1 MPHVAKP
8 PPELRTVARHRFV
21 TLKIENMSKSAGI
34 VIIGNEVLSGKT
46 QDTNSYFLCTEL
58 RQLGV
63 EVQKISTIPDVIE
76 TIGEEVAAFS
86 QRFDFVFTTG
96 GVGPTHDD
104 LTIEGIAHG
113 FGLKVV
119 RHPDIER
126 RMYQRLGSD
135 VNEARLRM
143 ANVPEGAELLAT
155 AALFAPVVKIRNVY
169 IFPGIPRILQ
179 ERFHA
184 IKERFRE
191 TPYFL
196 KNVYVKQGEGIIAAM
211 LNEVLA
217 KFPQLLLGSYPVLDR
232 PEYKVKVT
240 LESKD
245 SDYLERA
252 LQSLLASLPQDAVHR
267 IE

>member
-1 MPHVAKP
+1 
-8 PPELRTVARHRFV
+8 
-21 TLKIENMSKSAGI
+21 MSKSAGI
-34 VIIGNEVLSGKT
+34 IIIGNEVLSGKT

-76 TIGEEVAAFS
+76 LIGQEVTEFS
-86 QRFDFVFTTG
+86 KRFDFVFTTG

-104 LTIEGIAHG
+104 VTIDGIARG
-113 FGLKVV
+113 FGLRVV

-126 RMYQRLGSD
+126 RMRQRLGGD

-155 AALFAPVVKIRNVY
+155 EALFAPIVKIHNVF

-184 IKERFRE
+184 IKEQFRE
-191 TPYFL
+191 APYFL
-196 KNVYVKQGEGIIAAM
+196 KNVYVKLGEGIIAKM
-211 LNEVLA
+211 LNDVLA
-217 KFPQLLLGSYPVLDR
+217 QFPKLLLGSYPVLEI

-240 LESKD
+240 FESKD
-245 SDYLERA
+245 PEYLQRA
-252 LQSLLASLPQDAVHR
+252 LQSFLASLPDGAIHR
-267 IE
+267 VD

>member
-1 MPHVAKP
+1 
-8 PPELRTVARHRFV
+8 
-21 TLKIENMSKSAGI
+21 MSKTAGI

-46 QDTNSYFLCTEL
+46 QDINSHFLCAEL

-63 EVQKISTIPDVIE
+63 EVQKISTIQDEIE
-76 TIGEEVAAFS
+76 LIGHEVAAFS
-86 QRFDFVFTTG
+86 KRFDCVFTTG

-104 LTIEGIAHG
+104 VTIDGIAY
-113 FGLKVV
+113 GLGLNVV

-126 RMYQRLGSD
+126 RMRQRLGGE

-143 ANVPEGAELLAT
+143 ANVPEGATLLAT
-155 AALFAPVVKIRNVY
+155 EALFAPVVNIRNVY

-179 ERFHA
+179 ERFHT
-184 IKERFRE
+184 IKERFRD

-196 KNVYVKQGEGIIAAM
+196 KNVYVKYGEGVIATM

-217 KFPQLLLGSYPVLDR
+217 KFPQLLLGSYPMLDI

-245 SDYLERA
+245 PDYLERA
-252 LQSLLASLPQDAVHR
+252 LQSFLSSLPDDAVHR
-267 IE
+267 ID

>member
-1 MPHVAKP
+1 MAK
-8 PPELRTVARHRFV
+8 T
-21 TLKIENMSKSAGI
+21 AGI

-58 RQLGV
+58 RRLGV
-63 EVQKISTIPDVIE
+63 EVQKISTIQDVIE
-76 TIGEEVAAFS
+76 IIGAEAAAFS
-86 QRFDFVFTTG
+86 KRFDFVFTTG

-104 LTIEGIAHG
+104 VTIEGIAHG
-113 FGLKVV
+113 FGVNVV

-126 RMYQRLGSD
+126 RIRQRLGAD

-143 ANVPEGAELLAT
+143 ANVPEGSKLLAIE
-155 AALFAPVVKIRNVY
+155 ALFAPVVNIHNVY
-169 IFPGIPRILQ
+169 IFPGIPKILQ

-184 IKERFRE
+184 IKEMFRDA
-191 TPYFL
+191 PYFL
-196 KNVYVKQGEGIIAAM
+196 KNVYLKYGEGVIAGM

-217 KFPQLLLGSYPVLDR
+217 KFPELMLGSYPVLDN

-240 LESKD
+240 FESKD
-245 SDYLERA
+245 ASYLDRA
-252 LQSLLASLPQDAVHR
+252 LQSFLASLPEGAVQR

>member
-1 MPHVAKP
+1 MAK
-8 PPELRTVARHRFV
+8 T
-21 TLKIENMSKSAGI
+21 AGI

-46 QDTNSYFLCTEL
+46 QDINSHFFCTEL

-63 EVQKISTIPDVIE
+63 EVQKISTISDEIE
-76 TIGEEVAAFS
+76 LIGQEVAAFS
-86 QRFDFVFTTG
+86 KRFDWVFTSG

-104 LTIEGIAHG
+104 VTIEGIAHG

-126 RMYQRLGSD
+126 RMRQRLGAD

-155 AALFAPVVKIRNVY
+155 EALFAPVVKIHNVF
-169 IFPGIPRILQ
+169 IFPGIPKILQ

-184 IKERFRE
+184 IKERFRD

-196 KNVYVKQGEGIIAAM
+196 KVVYVKQGEGVIASIM
-211 LNEVLA
+211 NDLLLNY
-217 KFPQLLLGSYPVLDR
+217 PQLLLGSYPVLDI

-245 SDYLERA
+245 SVYLDRA
-252 LQSLLASLPQDAVHR
+252 LQSFLSSLPDGAVHR
-267 IE
+267 IQ

>member
-1 MPHVAKP
+1 
-8 PPELRTVARHRFV
+8 
-21 TLKIENMSKSAGI
+21 MSKSAGI
-34 VIIGNEVLSGKT
+34 IIIGNEVLSGKT
-46 QDTNSYFLCTEL
+46 HDTNSYFLCTEL

-63 EVQKISTIPDVIE
+63 EVQKISTIPDIIE
-76 TIGEEVAAFS
+76 LIGGEVAEFS
-86 QRFDFVFTTG
+86 RRFNWVFTTG

-104 LTIEGIAHG
+104 VTIDGVAHG
-113 FGLKVV
+113 FGLSVV

-126 RMYQRLGSD
+126 RMRQRLGAD

-155 AALFAPVVKIRNVY
+155 EALFAPVVKIHNVF

-191 TPYFL
+191 APYFL
-196 KNVYVKQGEGIIAAM
+196 KNVYVKLGEGIIAKM
-211 LNEVLA
+211 LNDVLA
-217 KFPQLLLGSYPVLDR
+217 QFPELLLGSYPVLEI

-240 LESKD
+240 FESKD
-245 SDYLERA
+245 PQYLQRA
-252 LQSLLASLPQDAVHR
+252 LQSFLSSLPDGAIHR
-267 IE
+267 VD

>member
-1 MPHVAKP
+1 
-8 PPELRTVARHRFV
+8 
-21 TLKIENMSKSAGI
+21 MSKTAGI

-46 QDTNSYFLCTEL
+46 QDINSHFFCTEL

-63 EVQKISTIPDVIE
+63 DVQKIATIPDEIE
-76 TIGEEVAAFS
+76 LIGQEVTAFS
-86 QRFDFVFTTG
+86 QRFDWVFTSG

-104 LTIEGIAHG
+104 VTIDGIAHG
-113 FGLKVV
+113 FGLKVI

-126 RMYQRLGSD
+126 RMRQRLGTE

-155 AALFAPVVKIRNVY
+155 EALFAPVVKIHNVF

-184 IKERFRE
+184 IKERFRD

-196 KNVYVKQGEGIIAAM
+196 KIVYVRQGEGVIASLM
-211 LNEVLA
+211 NDLLL
-217 KFPQLLLGSYPVLDR
+217 KYPQLLLGSYPVLDIAD
-232 PEYKVKVT
+232 YKVKVT

-245 SDYLERA
+245 SDYLDQA
-252 LQSLLASLPQDAVHR
+252 LQSFLLSLPDGAVHR
-267 IE
+267 IQ